1 MTPVSVQAEAV
12 EGKMRF
18 YFDVPAESPMVRGF
32 AAFMK
37 QGLDGCTP
45 EEVLQVP
52 GDFFYAMGLEQVLTH
67 QRLNGLA
74 AILAHMKRLALN
86 RMAKPLGSQRP

>member
-1 MTPVSVQAEAV
+1 
-12 EGKMRF
+12 
-18 YFDVPAESPMVRGF
+18 
-32 AAFMK
+32 
-37 QGLDGCTP
+37 
-45 EEVLQVP
+45 VLQVP